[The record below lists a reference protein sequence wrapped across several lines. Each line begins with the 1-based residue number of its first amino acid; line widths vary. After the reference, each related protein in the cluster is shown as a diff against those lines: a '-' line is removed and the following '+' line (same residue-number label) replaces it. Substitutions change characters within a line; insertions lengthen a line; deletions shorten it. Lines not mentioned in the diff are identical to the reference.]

1 MKRFNPYRTKNY
13 WRDAIFRKTLCQK
26 CIYDVNKGKVC
37 LDQSP
42 DCESCEHISKKY
54 GHCACTCPAGFF
66 EKLFHKCKYFKEN
79 KD

>member
-1 MKRFNPYRTKNY
+1 MKAFNPYGTKN
-13 WRDAIFRKTLCQK
+13 WRDAVFRKTLCQK
-26 CIYDVNKGKVC
+26 CVYDVNKGKIC

-54 GHCACTCPAGFF
+54 GHCACMCPAGFF
-66 EKLFHKCKYFKEN
+66 EKLFHKCKYFKES